1 MPELPI
7 DGRYEKECPRCGGCG
22 AVDKDDNGVTDIE
35 IIQMAHDI
43 VDKELLPN
51 VATMAIQDFGR
62 LNEFM
67 MVATAR
73 LKDNKKES
81 Q

>member
-1 MPELPI
+1 MPDIPI
-7 DGRYEKECPRCGGCG
+7 DGRYEKECPRCGGSG
-22 AVDKDDNGVTDIE
+22 AIDRDGPDDKD
-35 IIQMAHDI
+35 IIQMAYEI

-67 MVATAR
+67 MAANKR
-73 LKDNKKES
+73 LNDNKEEG
-81 Q
+81 

>member
-1 MPELPI
+1 MTELTNQELKVLVAQA
-7 DGRYEKECPRCGGCG
+7 Y
-22 AVDKDDNGVTDIE
+22 
-35 IIQMAHDI
+35 DI

-67 MVATAR
+67 MSASPI
-73 LKDNKKES
+73 KKEIDG
-81 Q
+81 